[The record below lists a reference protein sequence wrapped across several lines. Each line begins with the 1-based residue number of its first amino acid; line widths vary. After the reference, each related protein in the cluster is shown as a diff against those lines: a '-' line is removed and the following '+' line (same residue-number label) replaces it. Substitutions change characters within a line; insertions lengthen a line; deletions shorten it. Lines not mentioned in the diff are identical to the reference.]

1 MMPEKKWKLG
11 ILVALALLWLAR
23 PCPADEIVFQDQKA
37 PQHGTI
43 VNEDEQTVT
52 IRFTKE
58 SIKSITKSQER
69 MSAASPA
76 KVIWEDRGD
85 YVVLKIPRQ
94 VIQIES
100 SEAQATTG
108 PSKPVVAAGGE
119 PSGQDRPALPEKR
132 PGNAEPAK
140 VSQATEPLKTETT
153 HEKMLQEE
161 MGGVQ
166 GTIMWQGKPLDNGR
180 VRIDLERYTG
190 FSIAAVKRM
199 FGVGKDNS
207 TGQAV
212 SFETQTDAQ
221 GRYSFSQVPPGS
233 YRLHWMPDPQ
243 TGWVHRLRENPD
255 FEVISGKVISQDI
268 PEKKK

>member
-1 MMPEKKWKLG
+1 MMAKKKWELG
-11 ILVALALLWLAR
+11 ILILLSLLWLAY
-23 PCPADEIVFQDQKA
+23 PCSADEIMFQDQKT

-52 IRFTKE
+52 IRFPRE
-58 SIKSITKSQER
+58 SIKSITKGQER

-76 KVIWEDRGD
+76 KVIWEVRGD

-94 VIQIES
+94 AIEIES
-100 SEAQATTG
+100 FETQAATS
-108 PSKPVVAAGGE
+108 PNKPVVAAGSE
-119 PSGQDRPALPEKR
+119 PSVQDRAAPPEKR
-132 PGNAEPAK
+132 PGDAEPVK
-140 VSQATEPLKTETT
+140 VSQVIESSKTETT

-166 GTIMWQGKPLDNGR
+166 GTIIWQGKPLDNGR

-199 FGVGKDNS
+199 LGVGKDNS
-207 TGQAV
+207 TEQPV

-221 GRYSFSQVPPGS
+221 GHYSFLQVPPGS

-255 FEVISGKVISQDI
+255 FEVMSGKVISQDI

>member
-1 MMPEKKWKLG
+1 MMAEKKWRLG
-11 ILVALALLWLAR
+11 ILTLLSLLWLAY
-23 PCPADEIVFQDQKA
+23 PCSADEIVFQDLKVS
-37 PQHGTI
+37 QHGTI

-52 IRFTKE
+52 IRFPRE

-76 KVIWEDRGD
+76 KIIWEDRGD

-94 VIQIES
+94 AIQIES
-100 SEAQATTG
+100 SETQATTS
-108 PSKPVVAAGGE
+108 PSKPVVAAGSE
-119 PSGQDRPALPEKR
+119 PSVKDRAAPLEKR
-132 PGNAEPAK
+132 PGDAEPAK
-140 VSQATEPLKTETT
+140 VSQVTESSKTETT

-161 MGGVQ
+161 LGGVQ
-166 GTIMWQGKPLDNGR
+166 GTIVWQGKLLDKGR

-199 FGVGKDNS
+199 LGIGKDNS
-207 TGQAV
+207 PEQTV

-221 GRYSFSQVPPGS
+221 GYYTFSQVPPGY
-233 YRLHWMPDPQ
+233 YRLYWMPDPQ
-243 TGWVHRLRENPD
+243 TGWIHRLRENPD
-255 FEVISGKVISQDI
+255 FEVIPGKVIAQNI